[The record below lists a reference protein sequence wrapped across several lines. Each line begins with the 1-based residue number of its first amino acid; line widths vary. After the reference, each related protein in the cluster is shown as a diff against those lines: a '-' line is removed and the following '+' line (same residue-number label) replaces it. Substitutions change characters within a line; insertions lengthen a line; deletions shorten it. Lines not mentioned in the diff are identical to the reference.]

1 MLLPVSIT
9 LSMSSVISLSFYIFL
24 FLYFFPSHPHTHT
37 YKKVEYALG
46 RFLVWPA
53 NSSTTMDAKVAQDFL
68 KGKDGRAASG
78 TLFMVNPLRDGTT
91 RARAISRL
99 SAFGKEK
106 VRRTCLWCPPHL
118 PLLSDLHIALTIP
131 SLFSLRRCYSATTRG
146 SRSPS
151 GSAPRGRSSWRAS
164 STAPWTTSRFVR
176 IILCEVV
183 FVWLCHFFS
192 SCRLIANDAQS

>member
-1 MLLPVSIT
+1 MQYE
-9 LSMSSVISLSFYIFL
+9 M
-24 FLYFFPSHPHTHT
+24 
-37 YKKVEYALG
+37 G

-106 VRRTCLWCPPHL
+106 VRRTCLWGPPHL
-118 PLLSDLHIALTIP
+118 PLLSESYIALTISS
-131 SLFSLRRCYSATTRG
+131 SLLSKEVLFRYNTWFKVSQRLGPAGKKFLESQLNRPLDNVEVCANHAYVRWCS
-146 SRSPS
+146 S
-151 GSAPRGRSSWRAS
+151 GCVIFFELPVDCQRNA
-164 STAPWTTSRFVR
+164 
-176 IILCEVV
+176 IL
-183 FVWLCHFFS
+183 
-192 SCRLIANDAQS
+192 NGT

>member
-1 MLLPVSIT
+1 M
-9 LSMSSVISLSFYIFL
+9 
-24 FLYFFPSHPHTHT
+24 
-37 YKKVEYALG
+37 G

-106 VRRTCLWCPPHL
+106 VRRTCLWGHPHL
-118 PLLSDLHIALTIP
+118 PLLSESYIALTISS
-131 SLFSLRRCYSATTRG
+131 SLLSKEVLFRYNTWFKVSQRLGPAGKKFLESQLNRPLDNVEVCTNYSM
-146 SRSPS
+146 
-151 GSAPRGRSSWRAS
+151 
-164 STAPWTTSRFVR
+164 
-176 IILCEVV
+176 
-183 FVWLCHFFS
+183 
-192 SCRLIANDAQS
+192 